1 MRVGRLT
8 IMGLLEMIGGND
20 WRIFDAPYRIMAPD
34 KLVRIFAHIGDFGD
48 FETGNLWIWEM
59 NDRP

>member
-20 WRIFDAPYRIMAPD
+20 WRKFAAPYRIMAPD
-34 KLVRIFAHIGDFGD
+34 KLARIFARIGNLGD
-48 FETGNLWIWEM
+48 FETRTHQLWEIY
-59 NDRP
+59 DRP